1 MAWLVI
7 GCIETFRYVLQVRQN
22 FSKARKFAK
31 RLSEVNQLLLDEKD
45 KLENQAKH
53 DELTNCLNRHGLN
66 DLLGKLQNELMGK
79 GQYAAVILLDIDFF
93 KKINDN
99 FGHDK
104 GDKVLVEVAKILAS
118 NIRRSDYIVRWGGEE
133 FVVLC
138 LDTRLTDAIALADKL
153 RQAIQAE
160 SIIAGQPPITCS
172 FGVAALKH
180 GNFVQCFAE
189 ADSALYQAKQ
199 QGRNRVIS
207 AG

>member
-1 MAWLVI
+1 M
-7 GCIETFRYVLQVRQN
+7 
-22 FSKARKFAK
+22 
-31 RLSEVNQLLLDEKD
+31 
-45 KLENQAKH
+45 
-53 DELTNCLNRHGLN
+53 
-66 DLLGKLQNELMGK
+66 
-79 GQYAAVILLDIDFF
+79 
-93 KKINDN
+93 
-99 FGHDK
+99 
-104 GDKVLVEVAKILAS
+104 VEVAKILAS

-160 SIIAGQPPITCS
+160 SIIAGQPTITCS